1 VAPKIYAVGSST
13 MAGLAFVMR
22 KSLKKRGAR
31 FESGAKPSTGLA
43 RPDFFDWPAQ
53 IPKIVE
59 SFDPDV
65 FIVSLGTNDGQA
77 MRLSDRSW
85 VRASEDRW
93 SKIYRERVRKMLSG
107 MNAGRARRIIWI
119 GPNALGRRKAGSR
132 RDRINAMMRDEI
144 EKFEGDAH
152 FIDLYHLATDDA
164 GRIKRFVT
172 RKSDGRH
179 FLARA
184 KDGVHLSLP
193 GLRYILAERVYG
205 HLKDCFSP
213 SDEPAAAQGAKQ
225 AAP

>member
-1 VAPKIYAVGSST
+1 

-22 KSLKKRGAR
+22 QTLKRRGAR
-31 FESGAKPSTGLA
+31 FESGARPSTGLA
-43 RPDFFDWPAQ
+43 RPDFFDWPAE

-77 MRLSDRSW
+77 VRLKDRSW
-85 VRASEDRW
+85 VRSSEERW
-93 SKIYRERVRKMLSG
+93 SEIYRERVRKMLVG
-107 MNAGRARRIIWI
+107 MNAGRARKVIWI
-119 GPNALGRRKAGSR
+119 GPNALRRRKSGSR
-132 RDRINAMMRDEI
+132 RARINAMMRDEI

-152 FIDLYHLATDDA
+152 FIDLYHLATDDH
-164 GRIKRFVT
+164 GRVKRFVK
-172 RKSDGRH
+172 RQSDGRH

-205 HLKDCFSP
+205 YLKDCFSP
-213 SDEPAAAQGAKQ
+213 GPEPEEAQGAEQKD
-225 AAP
+225 P